1 MLLENIGEELDP
13 LLEPLLLKQTF
24 RQGGVDV
31 SCESTLTHTHPH
43 PLIPSHLHYV
53 HLCCLPSLSLQYIR
67 LGENVIEYSQDFR
80 FYITTRLRNPHYLP
94 EVSVKVSQRLSVHT
108 SHTGRLEDK
117 VGDCLHTGHT
127 GRLEDKVGDCLHT
140 AVLVYYSVS

>member
-117 VGDCLHTGHT
+117 VGDCLY
-127 GRLEDKVGDCLHT
+127 T